1 MKFPDLKTHFHI
13 EDAVIAPFEASGA
26 SVNRHFL
33 VVHGAK
39 KYILRN
45 IRTSNSIHR
54 LDEIHGIISQW
65 TDSKIPLPLPIL
77 TVDGAHTLHLEEGG
91 AWQLTSYLS
100 GSPYSFI
107 IDEMKKSAKL
117 LRKLH
122 RASPTGVTSDNW
134 FSNEL
139 AKVGKELS
147 ELEKWSSPLATL
159 LKKQISWLNQFKN
172 SPLPSLIATHGDFH
186 GLNLLFEQAEVK
198 ALLDFDNVD
207 FRPRLYDIAHAILM
221 LCRFERGSYQ
231 IRPLW
236 AQRFLEAYE
245 DSLTQDEYKTLPAM
259 MFLSKIPSIRLFEE
273 LSSSGFNAVERAEYY
288 HRVLTAITEQAHA
301 IL

>member
-1 MKFPDLKTHFHI
+1 MKFPDLKTHFQI
-13 EDAVIAPFEASGA
+13 EDAVITPFEASGA
-26 SVNRHFL
+26 SINRHFL
-33 VVHGAK
+33 VVYGAK

-45 IRTSNSIHR
+45 IKTSNSIHR

-65 TDSKIPLPLPIL
+65 TAGDIPLPLPIL
-77 TVDGAHTLHLEEGG
+77 TVDGAHTFHFEEG
-91 AWQLTSYLS
+91 AWQLTAYLS
-100 GSPYSFI
+100 GSSYSFT

-122 RASPTGVTSDNW
+122 RASPTGITSDNW
-134 FSNEL
+134 FSKEL
-139 AKVGKELS
+139 AKVEKEIL
-147 ELEKWSSPLATL
+147 ELEKWSLPLATL
-159 LKKQISWLNQFKN
+159 LEKQISWLNQFKN
-172 SPLPSLIATHGDFH
+172 SHLPSLIATHGDFH

-221 LCRFERGSYQ
+221 LCRPERGSYQ
-231 IRPLW
+231 IRSLW
-236 AQRFLEAYE
+236 AQRFLETYE
-245 DSLTQDEYKTLPAM
+245 DSLTQDEYEMLPAM
-259 MFLSKIPSIRLFEE
+259 MFLSKIPSTKLFEE
-273 LSSSGFNAVERAEYY
+273 LSSSGFNAAERAEYY